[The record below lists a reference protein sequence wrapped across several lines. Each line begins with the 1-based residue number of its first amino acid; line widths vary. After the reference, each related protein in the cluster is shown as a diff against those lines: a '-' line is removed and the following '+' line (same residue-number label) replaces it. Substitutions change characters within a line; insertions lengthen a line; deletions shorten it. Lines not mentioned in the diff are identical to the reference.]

1 MSWYVSLDITLDSG
15 VYQGSGIPCFT
26 SSPISVAMS
35 CSLFGYFPY
44 NQFVCNWSMFYGS
57 LSLWWSLATDQ
68 LSQNAT
74 SVCWRNNEPILI
86 VWATFF
92 MSWTQKSL
100 FWSNLNGIDFMFH
113 VSKHVYVITSI
124 CHQFPDIQCTFL
136 KLSEFTHQRL
146 FLSLLDKKQF
156 FRDQLRRYSSI
167 LSTFRRL
174 QTSGC
179 ELNFL
184 LGSSM
189 AAFLF
194 TILQHLICLS
204 RLDFQLL
211 YHSKLLDPVWM
222 LLGPDLSLLPQGLD
236 SFTPNLG
243 RINCDFRI
251 RLVLCKLHS
260 CHRQLKWLCFHGD
273 CRPAIYTRVPWA
285 NVEGVGC
292 SSGTPPCFL
301 NLFSTS
307 LQ

>member
-15 VYQGSGIPCFT
+15 AYQGSGIPCFT

-100 FWSNLNGIDFMFH
+100 FWSNLNGIDFTF
-113 VSKHVYVITSI
+113 SKHVYVITSI

-222 LLGPDLSLLPQGLD
+222 LLGPDLSLL
-236 SFTPNLG
+236 
-243 RINCDFRI
+243 
-251 RLVLCKLHS
+251 
-260 CHRQLKWLCFHGD
+260 GD

-285 NVEGVGC
+285 DVEGVGC